1 MGIELLA
8 LYERVAELE
17 GTLQSVCNHIADL
30 SYLDANAISDIAEVL
45 AGVLADKV
53 IA

>member
-17 GTLQSVCNHIADL
+17 GTLESVCAHIADL

-45 AGVLADKV
+45 GSVLADRV
-53 IA
+53 MS